1 MVESV
6 DGTYGLNADGGM
18 IGMLA
23 RDQIDLGV
31 AGFSTLI
38 PERNQ
43 VATGLIVVREFG

>member
-1 MVESV
+1 MVESF
-6 DGTYGLNADGGM
+6 DGTYGLDANSGM

-23 RDQIDLGV
+23 QDKIDLGV

-38 PERNQ
+38 PERNL